1 MVLRRVVMFP
11 SLRKAVCVHAGRGG
25 VFLLP
30 FLRLSSASF
39 LLLGALLGGCGGSV
53 GFKLFSV

>member
-1 MVLRRVVMFP
+1 MTFP
-11 SLRKAVCVHAGRGG
+11 SLRTTVRVHAGRGG

-39 LLLGALLGGCGGSV
+39 LLPGALLGGCGGSV

>member
-1 MVLRRVVMFP
+1 MFP